1 MVTSVAKDAQ
11 IVDKTVRSRSGL
23 LGMTGMPEGKVLYL
37 TMVNR

>member
-11 IVDKTVRSRSGL
+11 IVDKNSKEPQWTPGND
-23 LGMTGMPEGKVLYL
+23 GNAGGKVLYL